1 MPATRWRAILAEIRR
16 ADLTDTAQK
25 VTARTLII
33 AGVLD
38 PLFSDT
44 HQEALS
50 RSLSGASLVRAE
62 TCGHNPHWEDPALV
76 AEVIDRTFRSG

>member
-62 TCGHNPHWEDPALV
+62 KCGHNPHWEDPAFV